1 MSVKRVRRP
10 ISLAAR
16 LTLTISLATS
26 LAFALFTWIMIYS
39 VERHFAE
46 LDNGT
51 LQQVRSSILR
61 VLQEPPRAGVQ
72 RLETLNRV
80 LAGYQNISVALRA
93 SDQRFIYR
101 SDSATTLNAV
111 WQLPELPHYLQSGQV
126 FLWPNERHATANP
139 REATPPEAY
148 RLIAA
153 TVYPAGDP
161 GAPYTLLIALSINVH
176 LHYLEQLKRDL
187 MICALFISLLII
199 FIVLLAVY
207 SGHRPL
213 RDLSGKIKAITAENL
228 DTRLA
233 PGTVPIEL
241 QQLVLSFNQMLAR
254 IEDVFTRQ
262 ANFSADIAHEMRTPI
277 TNLITQSEIVL
288 SQARTE
294 NELKEVIY
302 SDLEEYQRM
311 AKMVNDMLFL
321 AQADSQRLHLS
332 CVPLDLHRE
341 ILTVF
346 DFFEAWAEERQ
357 VTLRLDGKGHAVWG
371 DPPMLR
377 RVISNLLSNAIRHT
391 PAGHSVIVRLSETA
405 DNVLLCVANPGMPI
419 AAQHLPRLFDRF
431 YRVDPARQRN
441 GEGSGIGLAIVKSI
455 IDAHRGQI
463 WVSSDPDA
471 TRFTFSLPRAAL
483 DEARDITSHDRI
495 TF

>member
-1 MSVKRVRRP
+1 MSTKRTRRP

-26 LAFALFTWIMIYS
+26 LAFAAFTWIMIYS

-46 LDNGT
+46 LDNAT
-51 LQQVRSSILR
+51 LQQVRSSVLR

-72 RLETLNRV
+72 RLDTLSRV
-80 LAGYQNISVALRA
+80 LAGYPNISVALRA
-93 SDQRFIYR
+93 GDHGFRYR
-101 SDSATTLNAV
+101 YRADAAAADLDAV
-111 WQLPELPHYLQSGQV
+111 WLLPTLPRHLHSGQV
-126 FLWPNERHATANP
+126 FLWPNDDHAAGP
-139 REATPPEAY
+139 REEAAQNAY
-148 RLIAA
+148 RLIAT

-161 GAPYTLLIALSINVH
+161 RTPYTLLIALSINVH
-176 LHYLEQLKRDL
+176 LHYLEQLKSNL
-187 MICALFISLLII
+187 MICAAVISLLII

-233 PGTVPIEL
+233 PDAVPIEL
-241 QQLVLSFNQMLAR
+241 RQLVLSFNQMLAR

-288 SQARTE
+288 SQTRTQS
-294 NELKEVIY
+294 ELEEVIY
-302 SDLEEYQRM
+302 SNLEEYQRM

-321 AQADSQRLHLS
+321 AQADSQRLRLS
-332 CVPLDLHRE
+332 RVPLDLRQE
-341 ILTVF
+341 TLKVF

-357 VTLRLDGKGHAVWG
+357 VTLRMDGKGPAAWG
-371 DPPMLR
+371 DPAMLR

-391 PAGHSVIVRLSETA
+391 PAGHRVTVHLSETA
-405 DNVLLCVANPGMPI
+405 DAVRLCVANPGAPI
-419 AAQHLPRLFDRF
+419 AARHLPRLFDRF

-455 IDAHRGQI
+455 IAAHQGQI
-463 WVSSDPDA
+463 WVSSDADA
-471 TRFTFSLPRAAL
+471 TRFTVSLPRAAGG
-483 DEARDITSHDRI
+483 DK
-495 TF
+495 

>member
-1 MSVKRVRRP
+1 MWAKRVRRP

-26 LAFALFTWIMIYS
+26 LAFVAFTWIMIYS

-51 LQQVRSSILR
+51 LQQVRSSVLR
-61 VLQEPPRAGVQ
+61 VLQEPPRPGIQ
-72 RLETLNRV
+72 RLDTLSRV
-80 LAGYQNISVALRA
+80 LAGYPNISVALRA
-93 SDQRFIYR
+93 GDRHFLYR
-101 SDSATTLNAV
+101 YRAEAAADLDAV
-111 WQLPELPHYLQSGQV
+111 WQLPELQRYLQSGQV
-126 FLWPNERHATANP
+126 FLWPDGRHADGP
-139 REATPPEAY
+139 REATDRNAY
-148 RLIAA
+148 RLIAS

-161 GAPYTLLIALSINVH
+161 RTPYTLLIALSINVH
-176 LHYLEQLKRDL
+176 LHYLEQLKANL
-187 MICALFISLLII
+187 MLCAALISLLII
-199 FIVLLAVY
+199 FIVLLAIY

-233 PGTVPIEL
+233 PGAVPIEL

-288 SQARTE
+288 SQPRTQ
-294 NELKEVIY
+294 NELEEVIY
-302 SDLEEYQRM
+302 SNLEEYQRM

-321 AQADSQRLHLS
+321 AQADSQRLRLS
-332 CVPLDLHRE
+332 RVPLDLRQE
-341 ILTVF
+341 TLKVF

-357 VTLRLDGKGHAVWG
+357 VTLRVDGEGPAAWG
-371 DPPMLR
+371 DPSMLR

-391 PAGHSVIVRLSETA
+391 PAGHSVTVRLSGTA
-405 DNVLLCVANPGMPI
+405 DEVRLCVANPGTPI
-419 AAQHLPRLFDRF
+419 ASRHLARLFDRF

-455 IDAHRGQI
+455 IGAHQGQI

-471 TRFTFSLPRAAL
+471 TRFTFSLPRAP
-483 DEARDITSHDRI
+483 ESGNTPGCKK
-495 TF
+495 